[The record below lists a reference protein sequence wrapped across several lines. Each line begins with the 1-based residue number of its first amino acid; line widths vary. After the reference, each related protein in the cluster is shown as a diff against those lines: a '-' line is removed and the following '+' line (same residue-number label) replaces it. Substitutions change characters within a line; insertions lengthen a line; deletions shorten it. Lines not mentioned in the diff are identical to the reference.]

1 MPTIVRQ
8 YIIHCGSKGARVTS
22 ENRLK
27 NELRAN
33 ILKALAN
40 LTRVCIIEKLKEGP
54 HSVNELSEK
63 IGESSSITSR
73 HLGILKRAGLVED
86 RKQGTTAIYTMTT
99 DGIPHILNAVDDVI
113 KLNYERYKSFFS

>member
-1 MPTIVRQ
+1 M
-8 YIIHCGSKGARVTS
+8 TS

-73 HLGILKRAGLVED
+73 HLGILKRAGLIED
-86 RKQGTTAIYTMTT
+86 HKQGTTVVYAMAT
-99 DGIPHILNAVDDVI
+99 DRIPNILTSVDDVI

>member
-1 MPTIVRQ
+1 M
-8 YIIHCGSKGARVTS
+8 AS
-22 ENRLK
+22 ERRAK

-40 LTRVCIIEKLKEGP
+40 LTRVCIIERLKDGE
-54 HSVNELSEK
+54 HSVNELSKK

-73 HLGILKRAGLVED
+73 HLGILKKAGLVED
-86 RKQGTTAIYTMTT
+86 YKKGTTVVYSLATVKISS
-99 DGIPHILNAVDDVI
+99 IFSAVDEVI

>member
-1 MPTIVRQ
+1 MVSDMR
-8 YIIHCGSKGARVTS
+8 S
-22 ENRLK
+22 K

-40 LTRVCIIEKLKEGP
+40 VTRVCIIEKLKDGP

-73 HLGILKRAGLVED
+73 HLSVLRKAGLVED
-86 RKQGTTAIYTMTT
+86 EKRGTVVVYSMATERLP
-99 DGIPHILNAVDDVI
+99 DILGSVDEVI
-113 KLNYERYKSFFS
+113 KLNYERYRSFFS